1 MEFIGELVTRAAG
14 SGAEWVAA
22 LDHEIFD
29 DAVELDA
36 VVVSAFGEVEEVGAG
51 HGHLGCEEGGFD
63 VTFAGVDD
71 DSDVAHRSWESGGA
85 SLSGQA
91 RKRGRDEGHGEYES
105 RWCGCR
111 GSLVK
116 V

>member
-1 MEFIGELVTRAAG
+1 
-14 SGAEWVAA
+14 
-22 LDHEIFD
+22 
-29 DAVELDA
+29 
-36 VVVSAFGEVEEVGAG
+36 
-51 HGHLGCEEGGFD
+51 
-63 VTFAGVDD
+63 VDD

-91 RKRGRDEGHGEYES
+91 RKRGGEEGHGECEPT
-105 RWCGCR
+105 WFGCR

>member
-1 MEFIGELVTRAAG
+1 
-14 SGAEWVAA
+14 
-22 LDHEIFD
+22 
-29 DAVELDA
+29 
-36 VVVSAFGEVEEVGAG
+36 
-51 HGHLGCEEGGFD
+51 
-63 VTFAGVDD
+63 VDD